1 MGNNNT
7 NIKTII
13 TVKDTDRVQQD
24 VKVKQGTVKLKEATN
39 SDRMTTDLIRGMI
52 KMEVQEN
59 KGTMMR
65 HNKTKVSGNLEPRT
79 LNEHST
85 RTIIVVQMTCGTKTF
100 LRRNSNLEE

>member
-13 TVKDTDRVQQD
+13 TVKDTDRVPQD
-24 VKVKQGTVKLKEATN
+24 VKVKLVTVKLKEATN
-39 SDRMTTDLIRGMI
+39 NDRMTMDLIRGMI

-65 HNKTKVSGNLEPRT
+65 HKKTKVSDSLEPRT

-85 RTIIVVQMTCGTKTF
+85 RTIIVAQMACGTKTF
-100 LRRNSNLEE
+100 LRRNSNLGE